1 MAVTHW
7 GFFSDPQVPY
17 SKDPSVWDYLFGD
30 QPVLGLVRLAV
41 FATGA
46 FLIGSLAALLVAG
59 RWISAGGGLK
69 TDAAQK
75 AATAATTIDEQ
86 QRIIESF
93 KAELGH
99 VKAQRDSALAV
110 VQEVVE
116 TTERGVK
123 HDGGQ

>member
-30 QPVLGLVRLAV
+30 QHVLGLVRLAV

-75 AATAATTIDEQ
+75 AATAATTT
-86 QRIIESF
+86 
-93 KAELGH
+93 
-99 VKAQRDSALAV
+99 
-110 VQEVVE
+110 QE
-116 TTERGVK
+116 
-123 HDGGQ
+123 